1 MLGEAKRI
9 LTIHHMTEEEA
20 SGGFSES
27 CWYGM
32 PARGP
37 EVREG
42 MNWGIGW
49 LQYHELL
56 SMTVAAGDIGPVC
69 RTCACLAS
77 TTGGKHTCLATISK
91 S

>member
-1 MLGEAKRI
+1 
-9 LTIHHMTEEEA
+9 MTGEEA
-20 SGGFSES
+20 FAGFSDS
-27 CWYGM
+27 CHYGM

-49 LQYHELL
+49 LRYHELL
-56 SMTVAAGDIGPVC
+56 SMTVAAGDVGPVC

-77 TTGGKHTCLATISK
+77 VIWEDIACLVAGYHQQ
-91 S
+91 